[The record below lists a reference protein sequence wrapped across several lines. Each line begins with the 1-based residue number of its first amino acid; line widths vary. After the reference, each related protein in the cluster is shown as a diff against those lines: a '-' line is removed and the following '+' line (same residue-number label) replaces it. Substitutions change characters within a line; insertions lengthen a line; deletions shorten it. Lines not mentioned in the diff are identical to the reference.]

1 MKKLLILC
9 LFCLFSIA
17 TILFLSCNSEETSN
31 ERVHYSNEQRNEELL
46 NSLKEYNDCLALNSD
61 ITRSGAEWHEIVES
75 DLIGG
80 FAAGMLTG
88 FFPPAVAI
96 GAIAGSAI
104 RWIDGNQ
111 IFANQENMQLIEAE
125 CAYMLVLQE
134 NPQLD
139 IDYTY
144 VEDLDSI
151 TATIG
156 RIHNL
161 ALRKIQYVRTHG
173 IHFNTAQIQSQIS
186 PDILTII
193 HSDSFTAL
201 YDTINTTIS
210 NGESLDY
217 LLTDSIP
224 DQIMY
229 LYNQA
234 ISYASSPED
243 IDNYANDYMYMI
255 ESSGIELSDEE
266 LSSIAAGM
274 TISSYSYRLWSEE
287 SDY

>member
-1 MKKLLILC
+1 MKKFFYLC
-9 LFCLFSIA
+9 RFCLISIV
-17 TILFLSCNSEETSN
+17 TILFISCNSEETSN
-31 ERVHYSNEQRNEELL
+31 ERVSYSNHTQNEELL
-46 NSLKEYNDCLALNSD
+46 NSLKEYNNCLAFNSN
-61 ITRSGAEWHEIVES
+61 ITRSGAELHEVIEA

-80 FAAGMLTG
+80 FAAGMLSG

-104 RWIDGNQ
+104 RWIEGNQ
-111 IFANQENMQLIEAE
+111 IFANQGNMQLIEVE

-151 TATIG
+151 TSTIG

-161 ALRKIQYVRTHG
+161 ALSKIRYARTHG
-173 IHFNTAQIQSQIS
+173 IHFNTTQIQSQIS
-186 PDILTII
+186 PDILTVI
-193 HSDSFTAL
+193 HSNSFTAL

-210 NGESLDY
+210 NGENLDY

-224 DQIMY
+224 DQIMN

-255 ESSGIELSDEE
+255 ESSGVELSNEE

-274 TISSYSYRLWSEE
+274 AISSYSYRLWAEE
-287 SDY
+287 SDE

>member
-1 MKKLLILC
+1 MKKSLC
-9 LFCLFSIA
+9 LCVLCLLSIVV
-17 TILFLSCNSEETSN
+17 LFLSCSSDETSN
-31 ERVHYSNEQRNEELL
+31 EESTFSKIMQTEQLL
-46 NSLKEYNDCLALNSD
+46 ISMREYNDSLAFNSG
-61 ITRSGAEWHEIVES
+61 ITRSGAETHEIVEA

-104 RWIDGNQ
+104 RWIEGNQ
-111 IFANQENMQLIEAE
+111 IFVNQGNMQLIEAE

-139 IDYTY
+139 IDYND

-161 ALRKIQYVRTHG
+161 ALSKIRYARTHG
-173 IHFNTAQIQSQIS
+173 IHFNTTQIQSQIS
-186 PDILTII
+186 PDILTVI
-193 HSDSFTAL
+193 HSNSFTAL
-201 YDTINTTIS
+201 FDTINTTIS

-224 DQIMY
+224 DQIMN

-255 ESSGIELSDEE
+255 ESSGAEFSDEE

-287 SDY
+287 FDE